1 MSNIIKTV
9 KEMKDKNGELV
20 HKITTIQPKKKDEK
34 ISLSTVDD
42 LYKKLRVQSKKDGKK
57 FMIKVMTY
65 DGMKTLNGYNY
76 DEESLKY
83 CFEDYYE
90 NLPADIQK
98 KFSNFFF
105 IQIFTFLQE
114 SLCMNFKF

>member
-1 MSNIIKTV
+1 
-9 KEMKDKNGELV
+9 
-20 HKITTIQPKKKDEK
+20 
-34 ISLSTVDD
+34 
-42 LYKKLRVQSKKDGKK
+42 
-57 FMIKVMTY
+57 MIKVMTY

-105 IQIFTFLQE
+105 IQII
-114 SLCMNFKF
+114 SY